1 MKLAEIQLK
10 NKKYQ
15 DVMQKTKKKLPCSV
29 NVLFTLFKITIKG
42 SLLSNIKY
50 TMLNRIKS

>member
-42 SLLSNIKY
+42 SLLSNFLKLSIPC
-50 TMLNRIKS
+50 